1 MTLFRSMGFLG
12 LLLLFPMHVFGLT
25 YRINQSAGESYNVP
39 TPSGSASLVFP
50 EPKGEEAYVVI
61 VHADPYFP
69 DVDKSQGLAS
79 YVTPVPNPANAN
91 LGDPTYQLKLQGH
104 SFRFLLSRP
113 SGVHD
118 WQNPMSVNPFAMET
132 QQETIASGSARILFD
147 RSRQKALAR
156 LFNADIG
163 PLAQAHVSLA
173 VPPILIPVAV
183 PVAPQAAVKPPAQS
197 AQETAPA
204 LTEPGRQAPTP
215 DGLSLQVAPIKNQ
228 EQSEGAMQT
237 SPSQEPSLPSARDG
251 DMRTFYVDVTGLDLD
266 PKWQNGVIQSGGRS
280 ALERPARRIS
290 QGSYVDLYLDAEA
303 QGFSDDALNALVRV
317 ANETI
322 VPRDMQVIGAPTDVD
337 GNGKV
342 IVFLTPV
349 LNGTQASGFTIMTD
363 LFPNMA
369 DSDAP
374 EESLNPFSNE
384 GEVFY
389 AFVPEDAGQNG
400 ILLATM
406 AHELAHLIYFGN
418 RIVEPSAR
426 RELASTPVTWFTEAL
441 AYLAEDLSGYGSEP
455 SGPKQLALFALT
467 AFPNLSLTGKDVFVS
482 YDLGDE
488 GGGDSPYRRGL
499 GYLFLRYLFD
509 RAGGASISRS
519 GALNDNGG
527 IAWLYRVFSYSGLNK
542 EMRAIEQASNRPFAD
557 LMKDWYATLVL
568 EGVQRFKGEAY
579 HYKEPVR
586 DPLSG
591 QEVGIR
597 IYGPNDTGNEDF
609 GGFGR
614 VYFTGP
620 YIKRL
625 ESIPASTPALD
636 WDNPIAWVPFGSVL
650 PLRLPAVANVIPTA
664 GASFFELVST
674 NGPKERNVVFST
686 ETPYPLG
693 VTVVRVK

>member
-1 MTLFRSMGFLG
+1 MNLVRWMGVLW
-12 LLLLFPMHVFGLT
+12 LVLLFPMHVFGLT
-25 YRINQSAGESYNVP
+25 YRINQSAGEFYHVP

-69 DVDKSQGLAS
+69 DIDQSQGLAS
-79 YVTPVPNPANAN
+79 YVVPVPNPANASSS
-91 LGDPTYQLKLQGH
+91 DPTYQLKLQGH
-104 SFRFLLSRP
+104 SFRFLLSSP

-118 WQNPMSVNPFAMET
+118 WQNPMSVNPLVLET
-132 QQETIASGSARILFD
+132 QQKTISSGSERILFD
-147 RSRQKALAR
+147 RSKQKALAR
-156 LFNADIG
+156 LLNAGIG
-163 PLAQAHVSLA
+163 PLAAAHVSVA
-173 VPPILIPVAV
+173 VPPILIPVPV
-183 PVAPQAAVKPPAQS
+183 PVAPQAASKPPAQP
-197 AQETAPA
+197 AQEVAPA
-204 LTEPGRQAPTP
+204 LIEPGPQESPP
-215 DGLSLQVAPIKNQ
+215 VELSPQGGSIN
-228 EQSEGAMQT
+228 G
-237 SPSQEPSLPSARDG
+237 QEPSEAAMQAPAQEFMLPAMQDG
-251 DMRTFYVDVTGLDLD
+251 DMRTFYVDVTGLNLD
-266 PKWQNGVIQSGGRS
+266 PKWQDGVIQSGGRS
-280 ALERPARRIS
+280 ALKRPARRIS
-290 QGSYVDLYLDAEA
+290 QGSYIDLYLDAEA
-303 QGFSDDALNALVRV
+303 QGFLDDALDALVRA

-349 LNGTQASGFTIMTD
+349 LDGTQASGFTIMTD
-363 LFPNMA
+363 LFPNMV
-369 DSDAP
+369 DLDAP

-389 AFVPEDAGQNG
+389 AFVPEDVDQNG
-400 ILLATM
+400 LLLATM

-426 RELASTPVTWFTEAL
+426 RELASAPVTWFTEAL

-488 GGGDSPYRRGL
+488 GGGDSSYRRGL
-499 GYLFLRYLFD
+499 GYLFLRFLFD
-509 RAGGASISRS
+509 RAGGASISRN

-542 EMRAIEQASNRPFAD
+542 EMRAIERASNRPFAD

-568 EGVQRFKGEAY
+568 EGVQRFKGGTY
-579 HYKEPVR
+579 RYKEPVK

-597 IYGPNDTGNEDF
+597 IYGPNDTGNEGF

-625 ESIPASTPALD
+625 ESIPARTPALD
-636 WDNPIAWVPFGSVL
+636 WDNSIAWVPFGSVL

-686 ETPYPLG
+686 ETPYPLS
-693 VTVVRVK
+693 VTVVRVQ

>member
-1 MTLFRSMGFLG
+1 MTFVRLVGFLG
-12 LLLLFPMHVFGLT
+12 LMLLFPMHVFGLT
-25 YRINQSAGESYNVP
+25 YRINQSAGESYHVP

-69 DVDKSQGLAS
+69 DIDKSQGLAS
-79 YVTPVPNPANAN
+79 YVVPVPNPAAAN

-118 WQNPMSVNPFAMET
+118 WQNPMSINPFALET
-132 QQETIASGSARILFD
+132 QQETIASGSARVLFD
-147 RSRQKALAR
+147 RSRQRALAR
-156 LFNADIG
+156 LLNAGDV
-163 PLAQAHVSLA
+163 PLAAAHVSLA
-173 VPPILIPVAV
+173 VPPVLIPVPV
-183 PVAPQAAVKPPAQS
+183 PVAPQAAAKPPTQS

-204 LTEPGRQAPTP
+204 LTGPEQQATPP
-215 DGLSLQVAPIKNQ
+215 DGLLPVVSNEGPKHL
-228 EQSEGAMQT
+228 EGAMQVPAQDST
-237 SPSQEPSLPSARDG
+237 LPSARDG
-251 DMRTFYVDVTGLDLD
+251 DMRTFYVDVTGLNLD
-266 PKWQNGVIQSGGRS
+266 PKWQNAMIQSGGRS

-290 QGSYVDLYLDAEA
+290 QGSYIDLYLDAEA
-303 QGFSDDALNALVRV
+303 QEFSDDVLDKLVRV

-322 VPRDMQVIGAPTDVD
+322 VPRNMQVIGAPTDVD

-369 DSDAP
+369 DHDAP

-389 AFVPEDAGQNG
+389 AFVPEDVGQNG
-400 ILLATM
+400 LLLATM

-426 RELASTPVTWFTEAL
+426 RELASAPVTWFTEAL

-488 GGGDSPYRRGL
+488 GGGDSSYRRGL
-499 GYLFLRYLFD
+499 GYLFLRFLFD

-527 IAWLYRVFSYSGLNK
+527 IDWLYRVFSYSGLNK
-542 EMRAIEQASNRPFAD
+542 EMRAIERASNRPFAD

-579 HYKEPVR
+579 RYKEPVK

-625 ESIPASTPALD
+625 ESIQARTPALD
-636 WDNPIAWVPFGSVL
+636 WDNPISWVPFGSVL

-693 VTVVRVK
+693 VTVVRVQ

>member
-1 MTLFRSMGFLG
+1 VTLVRLMGFVG
-12 LLLLFPMHVFGLT
+12 LLLLFPMYVLGLT
-25 YRINQSAGESYNVP
+25 YRINQNAGEYYHVP
-39 TPSGSASLVFP
+39 MSSGSASLVFP
-50 EPKGEEAYVVI
+50 EPKGKEAYVVI

-69 DVDKSQGLAS
+69 DIDKSQGLAS
-79 YVTPVPNPANAN
+79 YVMSVPNPANVD
-91 LGDPTYQLKLQGH
+91 LGDPTYQLRIQGH

-118 WQNPMSVNPFAMET
+118 WQNPMSVNPFALET
-132 QQETIASGSARILFD
+132 QQETIASDSARILFD
-147 RSRQKALAR
+147 RSRQMALAR
-156 LFNADIG
+156 LLNAGIG
-163 PLAQAHVSLA
+163 PIASARVSLA
-173 VPPILIPVAV
+173 VPPILIPVPV
-183 PVAPQAAVKPPAQS
+183 PAAPQAAAKPSTQS
-197 AQETAPA
+197 APQTAPA
-204 LTEPGRQAPTP
+204 LTEPEQQATPP
-215 DGLSLQVAPIKNQ
+215 DGLLPQVGSIKSQ
-228 EQSEGAMQT
+228 EASEGAIQT
-237 SPSQEPSLPSARDG
+237 SSSQEPVLPLARDG

-266 PKWQNGVIQSGGRS
+266 QKWQSDVIQSGGRS

-290 QGSYVDLYLDAEA
+290 QGSYIDLYLDAEA
-303 QGFSDDALNALVRV
+303 QEFSDDVLDKLVRV

-369 DSDAP
+369 DHDAP

-389 AFVPEDAGQNG
+389 AFVPEDVDQNG
-400 ILLATM
+400 LLLATM

-418 RIVEPSAR
+418 RIAEPSAR
-426 RELASTPVTWFTEAL
+426 RELASAPVTWFTEAL

-488 GGGDSPYRRGL
+488 GGGDSSYRRGL
-499 GYLFLRYLFD
+499 GYLFLRFLFD

-542 EMRAIEQASNRPFAD
+542 EMRAIERASNRPFAD

-579 HYKEPVR
+579 RYKEPVK

-625 ESIPASTPALD
+625 ESIPARTPALD

-650 PLRLPAVANVIPTA
+650 P
-664 GASFFELVST
+664 
-674 NGPKERNVVFST
+674 
-686 ETPYPLG
+686 
-693 VTVVRVK
+693 

>member
-1 MTLFRSMGFLG
+1 MTLVRLMGFLG
-12 LLLLFPMHVFGLT
+12 LVLLFPMHVFGLT
-25 YRINQSAGESYNVP
+25 YRINQSAGESYRVP

-50 EPKGEEAYVVI
+50 QPKGEEAYVVI
-61 VHADPYFP
+61 VHADPYFS
-69 DVDKSQGLAS
+69 DIDKSQGLAS
-79 YVTPVPNPANAN
+79 YVVPVPNPANAN

-118 WQNPMSVNPFAMET
+118 WQNPMSINPFSLET

-156 LFNADIG
+156 LLNAG
-163 PLAQAHVSLA
+163 NVPLASAHVSLA
-173 VPPILIPVAV
+173 VPPILIPVPV
-183 PVAPQAAVKPPAQS
+183 PVAPQAATNPSTQS

-204 LTEPGRQAPTP
+204 LTGPGQQAPTP
-215 DGLSLQVAPIKNQ
+215 DGLLPVDSNKGPKPL
-228 EQSEGAMQT
+228 EGAMQVPT
-237 SPSQEPSLPSARDG
+237 SSTLPPTQDG
-251 DMRTFYVDVTGLDLD
+251 EMRTFYVDVTGLNLD
-266 PKWQNGVIQSGGRS
+266 PKWQNGVIRSGGRS

-290 QGSYVDLYLDAEA
+290 QGSYIDLYLDAEA
-303 QGFSDDALNALVRV
+303 QGFSGDVLDKLVRV

-322 VPRDMQVIGAPTDVD
+322 VPRNMQVIGAPTDVD

-369 DSDAP
+369 DHDAP

-389 AFVPEDAGQNG
+389 AFVPDDVGQNG
-400 ILLATM
+400 LLLATM

-426 RELASTPVTWFTEAL
+426 RELASAPVTWFTEAL

-488 GGGDSPYRRGL
+488 GGGDSSYRRGL
-499 GYLFLRYLFD
+499 GYLFLRFLFD

-542 EMRAIEQASNRPFAD
+542 EMRAIERASNMPFAD

-579 HYKEPVR
+579 RYKEPIK

-625 ESIPASTPALD
+625 ESIQARTPALD

-674 NGPKERNVVFST
+674 NGPKELNVVFST

-693 VTVVRVK
+693 VTVVRVQ